1 MITRNFRISKPH
13 HYILFFVGLIGVFIF
28 QRLKDYRGVQSVDF
42 VAESVAFL
50 FFLASIFLVVFI
62 ITKNKLTQKNSFA
75 ALYFFILI
83 SLMPQTLADHKIIIA
98 NGFILLSYRRIFSLE
113 TKLNMKKKYFD
124 AALWLSIATLF
135 YMWSIL
141 YFIPLL
147 ATIILRPND
156 WVKHLLVLVFGAGS
170 AGLLVYLFSSIY
182 GITPSFSIFYSPKVN
197 FALFSHIP
205 EVMKV
210 SLAVISV
217 MTIGSVLSLFSPL
230 ILKNSKSRNNFIVLF
245 LMLFTGISISLL
257 AVNMFT
263 ENMLFLIFPLAVIT
277 ANAAQQK
284 RRSWLSD
291 LFLTVLLSLALLN
304 LCLNIKNQ
312 ISLY

>member
-1 MITRNFRISKPH
+1 MITRNFRISKPY
-13 HYILFFVGLIGVFIF
+13 HYILIFVGLIGIYLY
-28 QRLKDYRGVQSVDF
+28 QRLKDHSGIQLVDF
-42 VAESVAFL
+42 VIESAAFL
-50 FFLASIFLVVFI
+50 FFLASMFLVVFI

-75 ALYFFILI
+75 ALYFFIFI

-135 YMWSIL
+135 YVWSVL

-147 ATIILRPND
+147 VTIILRPND

-170 AGLLVYLFSSIY
+170 AGLLVYLFVSVF
-182 GITPSFSIFYSPKVN
+182 GTPSSFLMFYPPKVN
-197 FALFSHIP
+197 LGLFSHTP
-205 EVMKV
+205 EVIKV
-210 SLAVISV
+210 SLAIISV

-230 ILKNSKSRNNFIVLF
+230 ILKNRKSRNNFIVLF
-245 LMLFTGISISLL
+245 LMLFTGLSISLL
-257 AVNMFT
+257 AVNMFV
-263 ENMLFLIFPLAVIT
+263 ENMLFVFFPLAVIM
-277 ANAAQQK
+277 ANFTQYQ

-291 LFLTVLLSLALLN
+291 LFLTVLLFLVLLN
-304 LCLNIKNQ
+304 LGLNIENQ

>member
-1 MITRNFRISKPH
+1 MITRNFRISKPY
-13 HYILFFVGLIGVFIF
+13 HYILIFVGLIGIFLF
-28 QRLKDYRGVQSVDF
+28 QRLKDYSSIQSVDF
-42 VAESVAFL
+42 VIESAAFL
-50 FFLASIFLVVFI
+50 FFLASMFLVVFI

-75 ALYFFILI
+75 ALYFFIFI

-135 YMWSIL
+135 YVWSIL

-147 ATIILRPND
+147 VTIVLRPND

-170 AGLLVYLFSSIY
+170 AGLLVYLFASVS
-182 GITPSFSIFYSPKVN
+182 GTPFSFLMFYPPKIN
-197 FALFSHIP
+197 LGLFSHTP
-205 EVMKV
+205 ELMKA
-210 SLAVISV
+210 SLVIISV
-217 MTIGSVLSLFSPL
+217 MTIGSVLSLFPPL

-245 LMLFTGISISLL
+245 LMLFTGLSISLL
-257 AVNMFT
+257 AVNMFV
-263 ENMLFLIFPLAVIT
+263 ENMLFVIFPLAVIM
-277 ANAAQQK
+277 ANFTQHQ

-291 LFLTVLLSLALLN
+291 LFLTVLLFLVLLN
-304 LCLNIKNQ
+304 LGLNIENQ
-312 ISLY
+312 ISLS

>member
-1 MITRNFRISKPH
+1 MITRNFRISKPY
-13 HYILFFVGLIGVFIF
+13 HYVLIFVGLIGIFLF
-28 QRLKDYRGVQSVDF
+28 QRLKNHSGIQPVDF
-42 VAESVAFL
+42 VIESVTFL
-50 FFLASIFLVVFI
+50 FFLASMFLVVFI

-124 AALWLSIATLF
+124 AALWLSIASLF
-135 YMWSIL
+135 YFWSIL

-147 ATIILRPND
+147 ATIILRLND
-156 WVKHLLVLVFGAGS
+156 WAKHLLVIVFGAGS
-170 AGLLVYLFSSIY
+170 ARLLVYLFAILF
-182 GITPSFSIFYSPKVN
+182 GTPTSFLMFYPPKVD
-197 FALFSHIP
+197 LGLLSHIP

-210 SLAVISV
+210 SLAIISV

-245 LMLFTGISISLL
+245 LMLFTGFGISLL
-257 AVNMFT
+257 AVNMFV
-263 ENMLFLIFPLAVIT
+263 ENMLFVIFPLAVIM
-277 ANAAQQK
+277 ANSTQHQ

-291 LFLTVLLSLALLN
+291 LFLMVLLCLVLLN
-304 LCLNIKNQ
+304 LGLNIENQ
-312 ISLY
+312 ISLS

>member
-1 MITRNFRISKPH
+1 MITRNFRISKPY
-13 HYILFFVGLIGVFIF
+13 HYILIFVGLIGIFLF
-28 QRLKDYRGVQSVDF
+28 QRLKDHSGIQSVDF
-42 VAESVAFL
+42 VIESVAFL
-50 FFLASIFLVVFI
+50 FFLASMFLVVFI

-75 ALYFFILI
+75 ALYFFIFI

-135 YMWSIL
+135 YVWSIL

-147 ATIILRPND
+147 VTIILRPND

-170 AGLLVYLFSSIY
+170 AGLLVYLFASVF
-182 GITPSFSIFYSPKVN
+182 GTPLSFLMFYPPKVN
-197 FALFSHIP
+197 LGLFSHTP

-210 SLAVISV
+210 SLAIISV

-245 LMLFTGISISLL
+245 LMLFTGLSISLF
-257 AVNMFT
+257 AVNMFV
-263 ENMLFLIFPLAVIT
+263 ENMLFVIFPLAVIM
-277 ANAAQQK
+277 ANFTQHQ

-291 LFLTVLLSLALLN
+291 LFLIVLLCLVLLN
-304 LCLNIKNQ
+304 LGLNIENQ
-312 ISLY
+312 ISLS

>member
-1 MITRNFRISKPH
+1 MITRNFRISKPY
-13 HYILFFVGLIGVFIF
+13 HYILIFVGLIGIFLF
-28 QRLKDYRGVQSVDF
+28 QRLKNHSGIQSVDF
-42 VAESVAFL
+42 VIESVAFL
-50 FFLASIFLVVFI
+50 FFLASMFLVVFI

-75 ALYFFILI
+75 ALYFFIFI

-135 YMWSIL
+135 YVWSIL

-170 AGLLVYLFSSIY
+170 AGLLVYLFASVF
-182 GITPSFSIFYSPKVN
+182 GTPPSFLMFYPPKVN
-197 FALFSHIP
+197 LDLFFHIT
-205 EVMKV
+205 EVTKV
-210 SLAVISV
+210 SLAIISV
-217 MTIGSVLSLFSPL
+217 MTIGSVLSLFYPL
-230 ILKNSKSRNNFIVLF
+230 ILKNNKSRNNFIVLF
-245 LMLFTGISISLL
+245 LMLFTGLSISLL
-257 AVNMFT
+257 AVNMFV
-263 ENMLFLIFPLAVIT
+263 ENMLFVIFPLAVIM
-277 ANAAQQK
+277 ANFTQHQ

-291 LFLTVLLSLALLN
+291 LFLTVLLCLVLLN
-304 LCLNIKNQ
+304 LGLNIENQ
-312 ISLY
+312 ISLS

>member
-1 MITRNFRISKPH
+1 MITRNFRISKPY
-13 HYILFFVGLIGVFIF
+13 HYILIFVGLIGIFLF
-28 QRLKDYRGVQSVDF
+28 QRLKDHSGIQSVDF
-42 VAESVAFL
+42 VIESAAFL
-50 FFLASIFLVVFI
+50 FFLASMFLVVFI

-75 ALYFFILI
+75 ALYFFIFI

-135 YMWSIL
+135 YVWSIL

-170 AGLLVYLFSSIY
+170 AGLLVYLFASVFGTS
-182 GITPSFSIFYSPKVN
+182 PSFLMFYPPKVN
-197 FALFSHIP
+197 LGLFSHIP

-210 SLAVISV
+210 SLAIISV

-245 LMLFTGISISLL
+245 LMLFTGLSISLL
-257 AVNMFT
+257 AVNMFV
-263 ENMLFLIFPLAVIT
+263 ENMLFVIFPLAVIM
-277 ANAAQQK
+277 ANFTQHQ

-291 LFLTVLLSLALLN
+291 LFLIVLLCLVLLN
-304 LCLNIKNQ
+304 LVLNIENQ
-312 ISLY
+312 ISLS

>member
-1 MITRNFRISKPH
+1 MITRNFRISKPY
-13 HYILFFVGLIGVFIF
+13 HYILIFVGLIGIFLF
-28 QRLKDYRGVQSVDF
+28 QRLKDHSGIKSVDF
-42 VAESVAFL
+42 VIESAAFL
-50 FFLASIFLVVFI
+50 FFLASMFLVVFI

-75 ALYFFILI
+75 ALYFFIFI

-113 TKLNMKKKYFD
+113 TKRNMKKKYFD

-135 YMWSIL
+135 YVWSIL

-156 WVKHLLVLVFGAGS
+156 WAKHLLVIVFGAGS
-170 AGLLVYLFSSIY
+170 AGLLVYLFASVF
-182 GITPSFSIFYSPKVN
+182 GTPPPFLMFYPTKVN
-197 FALFSHIP
+197 LGLFSHTP

-210 SLAVISV
+210 SLAIISV

-245 LMLFTGISISLL
+245 LMLFTGLSISLL
-257 AVNMFT
+257 AVNMFV
-263 ENMLFLIFPLAVIT
+263 ENMLFVIFPLAVIM
-277 ANAAQQK
+277 ANSTQQE

-291 LFLTVLLSLALLN
+291 LFLIVLLCLVLLN
-304 LCLNIKNQ
+304 LALNIENQ
-312 ISLY
+312 ISLS

>member
-1 MITRNFRISKPH
+1 MITRNFRISKPY
-13 HYILFFVGLIGVFIF
+13 HYILIFVGLIGIYLY
-28 QRLKDYRGVQSVDF
+28 QRLKDHSGIQLVDF
-42 VAESVAFL
+42 VIESAAFL
-50 FFLASIFLVVFI
+50 FFLASMFLVVFI

-75 ALYFFILI
+75 ALYFFIFI
-83 SLMPQTLADHKIIIA
+83 YLMPQSLAYHKIIIA

-113 TKLNMKKKYFD
+113 TKRNMKKKYFD

-135 YMWSIL
+135 YVWSVL

-147 ATIILRPND
+147 VTIILRPND

-170 AGLLVYLFSSIY
+170 AGLLVYLFVSVF
-182 GITPSFSIFYSPKVN
+182 GTPSSFLMFYPPKVN
-197 FALFSHIP
+197 LGLFSHTP
-205 EVMKV
+205 EVIKV
-210 SLAVISV
+210 SLAIISV

-245 LMLFTGISISLL
+245 LMLFTGLSISLL
-257 AVNMFT
+257 AVNMFV
-263 ENMLFLIFPLAVIT
+263 ENMLFVFFPLAVIM
-277 ANAAQQK
+277 ANFTQYQ

-291 LFLTVLLSLALLN
+291 LFLTVLLFLVLLN
-304 LCLNIKNQ
+304 LGLNIENQ

>member
-1 MITRNFRISKPH
+1 MITRNFRISKPY
-13 HYILFFVGLIGVFIF
+13 HYILIFVGLIGIFLF
-28 QRLKDYRGVQSVDF
+28 QRLKDHSGIQSVDF
-42 VAESVAFL
+42 VIESVAFL
-50 FFLASIFLVVFI
+50 FFLASMFLVVFI

-75 ALYFFILI
+75 ALYFFIFI

-113 TKLNMKKKYFD
+113 TKRNMKKKYFD
-124 AALWLSIATLF
+124 AALWLSIASLF
-135 YMWSIL
+135 YVWSIL

-170 AGLLVYLFSSIY
+170 AGLLVYLFASVF
-182 GITPSFSIFYSPKVN
+182 GTPPPVLMFYPPKVN
-197 FALFSHIP
+197 LGLFSHLP

-210 SLAVISV
+210 SLAIISV
-217 MTIGSVLSLFSPL
+217 MTIGSVLSIFPPL

-245 LMLFTGISISLL
+245 LMLFTGLSISLL
-257 AVNMFT
+257 AVNMFV
-263 ENMLFLIFPLAVIT
+263 ENMLFVIFPLAVIM
-277 ANAAQQK
+277 ANFTQHQ

-291 LFLTVLLSLALLN
+291 LFLIVLLCLVLLN
-304 LCLNIKNQ
+304 LGLNIENQ
-312 ISLY
+312 ISLS

>member
-1 MITRNFRISKPH
+1 MITRNFRISKPY
-13 HYILFFVGLIGVFIF
+13 HYILIFVGLIGVFLF
-28 QRLKDYRGVQSVDF
+28 QRLKDHSGIQSVDF
-42 VAESVAFL
+42 VIESVAFL
-50 FFLASIFLVVFI
+50 FFLASMFLVVFI

-75 ALYFFILI
+75 ALYFFIFI

-135 YMWSIL
+135 YVWSIL

-170 AGLLVYLFSSIY
+170 AGLLVYLFASVF
-182 GITPSFSIFYSPKVN
+182 GTPPSFLMFYPRKVN
-197 FALFSHIP
+197 LGLFSHTP

-210 SLAVISV
+210 SLAIISV

-245 LMLFTGISISLL
+245 LMLFTGLSISLL
-257 AVNMFT
+257 AVNMFV
-263 ENMLFLIFPLAVIT
+263 ENMLFVIFPLAVIM
-277 ANAAQQK
+277 ANFTQHQ

-291 LFLTVLLSLALLN
+291 LFLIVLLCLVLLN
-304 LCLNIKNQ
+304 LGLNIENQ
-312 ISLY
+312 ISLS

>member
-1 MITRNFRISKPH
+1 MITRNFRISKPY
-13 HYILFFVGLIGVFIF
+13 HYILIFVGLIGVFLF
-28 QRLKDYRGVQSVDF
+28 QRLKDHSGIQSVDF
-42 VAESVAFL
+42 VIESVAFL

-75 ALYFFILI
+75 ALYFFIFI
-83 SLMPQTLADHKIIIA
+83 SLIPQTLADHKIIIA

-135 YMWSIL
+135 YVWSIL

-170 AGLLVYLFSSIY
+170 AGLLVYLFASVF
-182 GITPSFSIFYSPKVN
+182 GTPPSFLMFYPTKVN
-197 FALFSHIP
+197 LGLFSHTP

-210 SLAVISV
+210 SLAIISV

-245 LMLFTGISISLL
+245 LMLFTGLSISLL
-257 AVNMFT
+257 AVNMFV
-263 ENMLFLIFPLAVIT
+263 ENMLFVIFPLAVIM
-277 ANAAQQK
+277 ANFTQHQ

-291 LFLTVLLSLALLN
+291 LFLIVLLCLVLLN
-304 LCLNIKNQ
+304 LGLNIENQ
-312 ISLY
+312 ISLS

>member
-1 MITRNFRISKPH
+1 MITRNFRISKPY
-13 HYILFFVGLIGVFIF
+13 HYILFIVGLISVFLF
-28 QRLKDYRGVQSVDF
+28 QRLKDYRGIQSVDF
-42 VAESVAFL
+42 VIESLVFL

-75 ALYFFILI
+75 ALYFFIFI

-124 AALWLSIATLF
+124 AALWLSIAALF
-135 YMWSIL
+135 YVWSIL

-147 ATIILRPND
+147 LTIILRPND

-170 AGLLVYLFSSIY
+170 SGLLVYLFASVF
-182 GITPSFSIFYSPKVN
+182 GITPLFLMFYSPEVN
-197 FALFSHIP
+197 FDLFCHMP

-217 MTIGSVLSLFSPL
+217 MTIGSVFSLFSPL
-230 ILKNSKSRNNFIVLF
+230 ILKNSKSRNNFIILF
-245 LMLFTGISISLL
+245 LMLFIGFSISLL
-257 AVNMFT
+257 AVNMFA
-263 ENMLFLIFPLAVIT
+263 ENMLFLIFPLAVIM
-277 ANAAQQK
+277 ANFTQHQ

-291 LFLTVLLSLALLN
+291 LFLVVLLSLVLLN
-304 LCLNIKNQ
+304 LGLDIEKQ

>member
-1 MITRNFRISKPH
+1 MITRNFRISKPY
-13 HYILFFVGLIGVFIF
+13 HYILIFVGLIGIYLY
-28 QRLKDYRGVQSVDF
+28 QRLKDHSGIQLVDF
-42 VAESVAFL
+42 VIESAAFL
-50 FFLASIFLVVFI
+50 FFLASMFLVVFI

-75 ALYFFILI
+75 ALYFFIFI
-83 SLMPQTLADHKIIIA
+83 SLIPQTLADHKIIIA

-135 YMWSIL
+135 YVWSIL

-170 AGLLVYLFSSIY
+170 AGLLVYLFVSVF
-182 GITPSFSIFYSPKVN
+182 GTPSSFLMFYPPKVN
-197 FALFSHIP
+197 LGLFSHTP
-205 EVMKV
+205 EVIKV
-210 SLAVISV
+210 SLAIISV

-230 ILKNSKSRNNFIVLF
+230 ILKNRKSRNNFIVLF
-245 LMLFTGISISLL
+245 LMLFTGLSISLL
-257 AVNMFT
+257 AVNMFV
-263 ENMLFLIFPLAVIT
+263 ENMLFVFFPLAVIM
-277 ANAAQQK
+277 ANFTQYQ

-291 LFLTVLLSLALLN
+291 LFLTALLFLVLLN
-304 LCLNIKNQ
+304 LGLNIENQ

>member
-1 MITRNFRISKPH
+1 MITRNFRISKPY
-13 HYILFFVGLIGVFIF
+13 HYILIFVGLIGIYLY
-28 QRLKDYRGVQSVDF
+28 QRLKDHSGIQLVDF
-42 VAESVAFL
+42 VIESAAFL
-50 FFLASIFLVVFI
+50 FFLASMFLVVFI

-75 ALYFFILI
+75 ALYFFIFI
-83 SLMPQTLADHKIIIA
+83 SLMPETLADHKIIIA

-113 TKLNMKKKYFD
+113 TKINMKKKYFD

-135 YMWSIL
+135 YVWSIL

-170 AGLLVYLFSSIY
+170 AGLLVYLFASVF
-182 GITPSFSIFYSPKVN
+182 GTPPSFLMFYPPKVN
-197 FALFSHIP
+197 LDLFSHIP
-205 EVMKV
+205 EVTKV
-210 SLAVISV
+210 SLAIISV

-245 LMLFTGISISLL
+245 LMLFTGLSISFL
-257 AVNMFT
+257 AVNMFV
-263 ENMLFLIFPLAVIT
+263 ENMLFVIFPLAVIM
-277 ANAAQQK
+277 ANFTQHQ

-291 LFLTVLLSLALLN
+291 SFLIALLCLVLLN
-304 LCLNIKNQ
+304 LGLNIENQ
-312 ISLY
+312 ISLS

>member
-1 MITRNFRISKPH
+1 MITRNFRISKPY
-13 HYILFFVGLIGVFIF
+13 HYILIFVSLIGIFLF
-28 QRLKDYRGVQSVDF
+28 QRLKDYSSIQSVDF
-42 VAESVAFL
+42 VIESAAFL
-50 FFLASIFLVVFI
+50 FFLASMFLVVFI

-75 ALYFFILI
+75 ALYFFIFI

-135 YMWSIL
+135 YVWSIL

-147 ATIILRPND
+147 VTIVLRPND

-170 AGLLVYLFSSIY
+170 AGLLVYLFASVS
-182 GITPSFSIFYSPKVN
+182 GTPFSFLMFYPPKIN
-197 FALFSHIP
+197 LGLFSHTP
-205 EVMKV
+205 ELMKA
-210 SLAVISV
+210 SLVIISV
-217 MTIGSVLSLFSPL
+217 MTIGSVLSLFPPL

-245 LMLFTGISISLL
+245 LMLFTGLSISLL
-257 AVNMFT
+257 AVNMFV
-263 ENMLFLIFPLAVIT
+263 ENMLFVIFPLAVIM
-277 ANAAQQK
+277 ANFTQHQ

-291 LFLTVLLSLALLN
+291 LFLTVLLFLVLLN
-304 LCLNIKNQ
+304 LGLNIENQ
-312 ISLY
+312 ISLS

>member
-1 MITRNFRISKPH
+1 MITRNFRISKPY
-13 HYILFFVGLIGVFIF
+13 HYILIFVGLIGIYLY
-28 QRLKDYRGVQSVDF
+28 QRLKDHSGIQLVDF
-42 VAESVAFL
+42 VIESAAFL
-50 FFLASIFLVVFI
+50 FFLASMFLVVFI

-75 ALYFFILI
+75 ALYFFIFI
-83 SLMPQTLADHKIIIA
+83 SLIPQTLADHKIIIA

-135 YMWSIL
+135 YVWSVL

-147 ATIILRPND
+147 VTIILRPND

-170 AGLLVYLFSSIY
+170 AGLLVYLFVSVF
-182 GITPSFSIFYSPKVN
+182 GTPSSFLMFYPPKVN
-197 FALFSHIP
+197 LGLFSHTP
-205 EVMKV
+205 EVIKV
-210 SLAVISV
+210 SLAIISV

-245 LMLFTGISISLL
+245 LMLFTGLSISLL
-257 AVNMFT
+257 AVNMFV
-263 ENMLFLIFPLAVIT
+263 ENMLFVFFPLAVIM
-277 ANAAQQK
+277 ANFTQYQ

-291 LFLTVLLSLALLN
+291 LFLTVLLFLVLLN
-304 LCLNIKNQ
+304 LGLNIENQ

>member
-1 MITRNFRISKPH
+1 MITRNFRISKPY
-13 HYILFFVGLIGVFIF
+13 HYILIFVGLIGIFLF
-28 QRLKDYRGVQSVDF
+28 QRLKDHSGIQSVDF
-42 VAESVAFL
+42 VIESLAFL
-50 FFLASIFLVVFI
+50 FFLASMFLVVFI

-75 ALYFFILI
+75 ALYFFIFI

-124 AALWLSIATLF
+124 AAFWLSIATLF
-135 YMWSIL
+135 YVWSIL

-170 AGLLVYLFSSIY
+170 AGLLVYLFASVF
-182 GITPSFSIFYSPKVN
+182 GMTPSFLMFYSPKVN
-197 FALFSHIP
+197 FSLFSHIP

-210 SLAVISV
+210 SLAIISV
-217 MTIGSVLSLFSPL
+217 MTIGSVLSLFSTL

-245 LMLFTGISISLL
+245 LMLFTGFSIFFL
-257 AVNMFT
+257 AVNMFA
-263 ENMLFLIFPLAVIT
+263 ENMLFLIFPLAVIM
-277 ANAAQQK
+277 ANSTQQQ
-284 RRSWLSD
+284 RSSWLSD
-291 LFLTVLLSLALLN
+291 LFLIVLLSLVLLN
-304 LCLNIKNQ
+304 LGLNI
-312 ISLY
+312 

>member
-1 MITRNFRISKPH
+1 MITRNFRISKPY
-13 HYILFFVGLIGVFIF
+13 HYILIFVGLIGVFLF
-28 QRLKDYRGVQSVDF
+28 QRLKDHSGIQSVDF
-42 VAESVAFL
+42 AIESVAFL
-50 FFLASIFLVVFI
+50 FFLASMFLVVFI

-75 ALYFFILI
+75 ALYFFIFI
-83 SLMPQTLADHKIIIA
+83 SLMPETLADHKIIIA

-113 TKLNMKKKYFD
+113 TKINMKKKYFD

-135 YMWSIL
+135 YVWSIL

-170 AGLLVYLFSSIY
+170 AGLLVYLFASVF
-182 GITPSFSIFYSPKVN
+182 GTPPSFLMFYPPKVN
-197 FALFSHIP
+197 LDLFSHIP
-205 EVMKV
+205 EVTKV
-210 SLAVISV
+210 SLAIISV

-245 LMLFTGISISLL
+245 LMLFTGLSISFL
-257 AVNMFT
+257 AVNMFV
-263 ENMLFLIFPLAVIT
+263 ENMLFVIFPLAVIM
-277 ANAAQQK
+277 ANFTQHQ

-291 LFLTVLLSLALLN
+291 SFLIALLCLVLLN
-304 LCLNIKNQ
+304 LGLNIENQ
-312 ISLY
+312 ISLS

>member
-1 MITRNFRISKPH
+1 MITRNFRISKPY
-13 HYILFFVGLIGVFIF
+13 HYILIFVGLIGIFLF
-28 QRLKDYRGVQSVDF
+28 QRLKDHSGIQSVDF
-42 VAESVAFL
+42 VIESVAFL
-50 FFLASIFLVVFI
+50 FFLASMFLVVFI

-75 ALYFFILI
+75 ALYFFIFI

-135 YMWSIL
+135 YVWSIL

-147 ATIILRPND
+147 ATIILRTND

-170 AGLLVYLFSSIY
+170 AGLLVYLFASVF
-182 GITPSFSIFYSPKVN
+182 GTPPSFLMFYPPKVN
-197 FALFSHIP
+197 LDLFSHIP
-205 EVMKV
+205 EVTKV
-210 SLAVISV
+210 SLAIISV

-245 LMLFTGISISLL
+245 LMLFTGLSISLL
-257 AVNMFT
+257 AVNMFV
-263 ENMLFLIFPLAVIT
+263 ENMLFVIFPLAVIM
-277 ANAAQQK
+277 ANFTQHQ

-291 LFLTVLLSLALLN
+291 SFLIALLCLVLLN
-304 LCLNIKNQ
+304 LGLNIENQ
-312 ISLY
+312 ISLS

>member
-1 MITRNFRISKPH
+1 MITRNFRISKPY
-13 HYILFFVGLIGVFIF
+13 HYILIFVGLIGIFLF
-28 QRLKDYRGVQSVDF
+28 QRLKDHSGIQSVDF
-42 VAESVAFL
+42 VIESAAFL
-50 FFLASIFLVVFI
+50 FFLASMFLVVFI

-75 ALYFFILI
+75 ALYFFIFI

-135 YMWSIL
+135 YVWSIL

-170 AGLLVYLFSSIY
+170 AGLLVYLFASVF
-182 GITPSFSIFYSPKVN
+182 GTPPSFLMFYPPKVN
-197 FALFSHIP
+197 LGLFSHTP

-210 SLAVISV
+210 SLAIISV

-245 LMLFTGISISLL
+245 LMLFTGLSISLF
-257 AVNMFT
+257 AVNMFV
-263 ENMLFLIFPLAVIT
+263 ENMLFVIFPLAVIM
-277 ANAAQQK
+277 ANFTQHQ

-291 LFLTVLLSLALLN
+291 LFLIVLLCLVLLN
-304 LCLNIKNQ
+304 LGLNIENQ
-312 ISLY
+312 ISLS